1 MRWAQEIGAS
11 TAGIAA
17 SILKSHSPGND
28 ALTACRLFLMLS
40 KIYSPLKLETACRL
54 ALEVNDSPGYAT
66 VRDILHDRYAAYFG
80 KRPWFG
86 T

>member
-40 KIYSPLKLETACRL
+40 KIYTPARLEEACRK
-54 ALEVNDSPGYAT
+54 AIEHGGSPDYWT
-66 VRDILHDRYAAYFG
+66 VRRVLSSGPGAMG
-80 KRPWFG
+80 K
-86 T
+86 